1 MKDFRKYSDLISC
14 LLVAEQ
20 NNELLMKNHEAYPTG
35 SAPFPEVNVAA
46 HNKSEVVTMAVDV
59 GVARDGIITAIIVE
73 ISKRTMRALKITL
86 QRVKII
92 YAIDVI

>member
-1 MKDFRKYSDLISC
+1 M
-14 LLVAEQ
+14 AEQ

-35 SAPFPEVNVAA
+35 SAPFPEVNVTA

-73 ISKRTMRALKITL
+73 ITL